1 MASIPFETQGNK
13 GNIWWK
19 SQIVVPKYP
28 ISSHKSHIFYWVG
41 LWSEVELF
49 QIITVT
55 AGFVN
60 SKFNAIY
67 NLQSLFQPISR
78 GTKWENYRHTRMSR
92 IKGYQSLLDGN
103 PWKICNKA
111 SPKTQTPVHK
121 TKPPWL
127 ETRACVNKVKRCL
140 GRGVRSDAQLSCTDT
155 RFQSALRV
163 VKMVLNTQC
172 YQFLW
177 LTMWFHAK
185 KITRNTQKIKL
196 TDFTV

>member
-41 LWSEVELF
+41 LWSEVELI

-140 GRGVRSDAQLSCTDT
+140 GRGVRSDAQLSCTET
-155 RFQSALRV
+155 RFQKCS
-163 VKMVLNTQC
+163 
-172 YQFLW
+172 
-177 LTMWFHAK
+177 
-185 KITRNTQKIKL
+185 
-196 TDFTV
+196 